1 MSDNKFEIHYGSA
14 TNYDD
19 AFLEQCRQDPC
30 VLTKIEDGRCDIY
43 LIVTEQE
50 IRAGYTGLPHF
61 LDTREDSSN
70 MTLITDPG
78 NPGAPWKRTYYLP
91 QVLTQEIINY
101 LDHEE

>member
-30 VLTKIEDGRCDIY
+30 VLTKIEDDRCDIY
-43 LIVTEQE
+43 LVVTEQE
-50 IRAGYTGLPHF
+50 IRDGRTGLPHF

-70 MTLITDPG
+70 MTLIADPG
-78 NPGAPWKRTYYLP
+78 NPGAPWKRVYWIPKYI
-91 QVLTQEIINY
+91 TQEIIRY
-101 LDHEE
+101 LDEK